1 MCYGS
6 NIAWLYELQLL
17 NRMLVVEEQFVQAY
31 RAATTLLPPHQRV
44 QLTPLTEALVNDYAV
59 SIARCVSYDRNLK
72 VRCLLRLKLCL
83 LTYSLYF
90 F

>member
-1 MCYGS
+1 MVS

-72 VRCLLRLKLCL
+72 VRCSCGRETL
-83 LTYSLYF
+83 LTRHSLYF